1 MSDSQD
7 PANKR
12 TALDGTRSGLASSLS
27 RSLRKS
33 RSLAKWISALLGL
46 GLVAL
51 FVLNPF
57 RSTRHEVDQQIATA
71 YSETRTMEVRIA
83 GASYSPWHQER
94 GASETEPEV
103 RLSLYDAVPTIKRQL
118 SKTPDD
124 PGWLQAKARVDLL
137 DHHFE
142 GAIQSL
148 ERALEIEP
156 NSSQLLVDLAS
167 GYFERAER
175 GQRVIDYANAIEY
188 LGQALDFAPDDPV
201 ALYNRAVVCERTF
214 LYAQAVE
221 DWMHYLKVD
230 PQGAWREDAARRL
243 KNLQAKLDEH
253 QQEMTRPLLEPE
265 DLSGARLDRA
275 GSLQEI
281 DQHIEEYVKRAVTHW
296 LPAAYPVA
304 SANAKQT
311 RKTRSALWL
320 LALLARQRHHDP
332 WLNDL
337 LANTSSPDYP
347 EAVAALAR
355 AVRANDDDNTTAAQ
369 LNAEK
374 AEQLFSSMPNNA
386 GVLRAQLESIFAGHV
401 NQDGDSCLRSALNVK
416 PAIERSDYT
425 WLRAQYHLEL
435 GTCFWLK
442 DGSLGK
448 ANEFYR
454 RTAGEAKEAGY
465 KEVYLRAQDHM
476 AAFAG
481 NSGNFRESAETIS
494 RALALFWNGTYP
506 PMRGYNLYYNLAE
519 LARAR
524 KQPNLQLS
532 AWDDGVKLID
542 LLPAKTLR
550 PMAHSLTADAA
561 TAAGK
566 PDRALLEFD
575 QVDQLFRMAPLT
587 KANHAARLEAETRR
601 AEVQIGLGRLDE
613 ASNLSALKPEVDKFL
628 DKSQDNFL
636 GLLYYTNLGELQ
648 ARLHDDA
655 HAESS
660 LQTALSFAEQD
671 LRSLNDEKARLQWS
685 LRSSAAYRN
694 LAELKLRQG
703 AVGPALEIWEWYRAA
718 ALRSNT
724 PAKNLQST
732 SHHEERGTFR
742 KANDPKTAAAWPVPQ
757 IEGLPRNLGRLNA
770 ATTLSFMRL
779 RERYV
784 GWVYDDRGISA
795 FTVAD
800 NAAHVDSLARRFR
813 RLCSDR
819 NSDLRALKEQGR
831 VLYDLLIRPA
841 EEKLALRT
849 NLVIEA
855 DGGLN
860 GIAFEALVDA
870 QGRYLAEKNSV
881 ESSLGLQ
888 YRSHRHTAEPVT
900 ASSRAVVAVVPASE
914 VVGDL
919 PYLSQVVAEGK
930 TVGGQF
936 RSPIVLNEQQATVAA
951 LRSALAGAQVFHF
964 AGHAVASETVTGL
977 LLWKTLFSAE
987 SLKGLDLSKLQLAVL
1002 SACDTAGE
1010 IEGDEYNPDS
1020 LVHPF
1025 VFAGVP
1031 RVVVSRWN
1039 VDSEATRQ
1047 FMELFYQN
1055 LLKGKTTAEA
1065 LKNAEEGLRASEDT
1079 KHPYYWAAFTEF
1091 GVNLRFKES

>member
-7 PANKR
+7 PRSKQ
-12 TALDGTRSGLASSLS
+12 TALDQARRRLPSSLA
-27 RSLRKS
+27 RSLKKS
-33 RSLAKWISALLGL
+33 KSLAKWISALLGL

-51 FVLNPF
+51 FLLNPF

-71 YSETRTMEVRIA
+71 YSENRTMEVRMA
-83 GASYSPWHQER
+83 GASYSPWRQER
-94 GASETEPEV
+94 GALEAEPEV

-175 GQRVIDYANAIEY
+175 GQRVIDYANAIDY
-188 LGQALDFAPDDPV
+188 LGQALSYAPDDAV
-201 ALYNRAVVCERTF
+201 ALYNHAIVCERLF

-221 DWMHYLKVD
+221 DWKHYLKVD
-230 PQGAWREDAARRL
+230 PQGAWSEDAARRL

-275 GSLQEI
+275 GLLQEI
-281 DQHIEEYVKRAVTHW
+281 DQKIEEYVKRAVTRW
-296 LPAAYPVA
+296 MPAAYPVA
-304 SANAKQT
+304 GANAERT
-311 RKTRSALWL
+311 RKTRSALRL
-320 LALLARQRHHDP
+320 LARLARQRHHDL
-332 WLNDL
+332 WLSDL
-337 LANTSSPDYP
+337 LANSSSPEYP
-347 EAVAALAR
+347 RAVAALAK
-355 AVRANDDDNTTAAQ
+355 AVQANDDDETATAQ
-369 LNAEK
+369 LNADE
-374 AEQLFSSMPNNA
+374 AERLFSSMQNTA
-386 GVLRAQLESIFAGHV
+386 GALRAHLESIFAGHV
-401 NQDGDSCLRSALNVK
+401 DQNGNSCLSSAKEVK
-416 PAIERSDYT
+416 RAIERSQYI
-425 WLRAQYHLEL
+425 WLRDQYHLEL

-442 DGSLGK
+442 EGSLGK
-448 ANEFYR
+448 ANQFYQL
-454 RTAGEAKEAGY
+454 TAAEAKAGY
-465 KEVYLRAQDHM
+465 KEVYLRAQDHL
-476 AAFAG
+476 AALAG
-481 NSGNFRESAETIS
+481 NSGDFRESANIIS
-494 RALALFWNGTYP
+494 GALALFWQGTYP

-524 KQPNLQLS
+524 KQANLQLS

-542 LLPAKTLR
+542 FTPAKTLR

-575 QVDQLFRMAPLT
+575 QADQLFRKAPRT
-587 KANHAARLEAETRR
+587 KANKAARLEAETRR
-601 AEVQIGLGRLDE
+601 AEVQIGLGRLQE
-613 ASNLSALKPEVDKFL
+613 ASRLPALKPEVDRFF
-628 DKSQDNFL
+628 DKSKDNFL

-655 HAESS
+655 QAESS
-660 LQTALSFAEQD
+660 LQTAISFAEQD
-671 LRSLNDEKARLQWS
+671 LRSLKDEKAKLQWS
-685 LRSSAAYRN
+685 LRSSGAYRN

-703 AVGPALEIWEWYRAA
+703 ATGQALEIWEWYRAA

-724 PAKNLQST
+724 SGENLQSAP
-732 SHHEERGTFR
+732 HHQARVTFN
-742 KANDPKTAAAWPVPQ
+742 KGNDPNFHAWRVPP
-757 IEGLPRNLGRLNA
+757 IEGLSRNLGRLNA

-779 RERYV
+779 PERYV

-819 NSDLRALKEQGR
+819 HSDLHKLKEQGR
-831 VLYDLLIRPA
+831 VLYELLIRPA
-841 EEKLALRT
+841 EKKLVLRA
-849 NLVIEA
+849 NLIIETE
-855 DGGLN
+855 GGLN
-860 GIAFEALVDA
+860 GIAFEALVDP
-870 QGRYLAEKNSV
+870 QGRYLAEKSSV
-881 ESSLGLQ
+881 ASSLGFQ
-888 YRSHRHTAEPVT
+888 YRSHMHAPQPVT
-900 ASSRAVVAVVPASE
+900 ADSRAVVAVVPASK
-914 VVGDL
+914 VVADL
-919 PYLSQVVAEGK
+919 PYLSQAVLEGQ
-930 TVGGQF
+930 TVEGQF
-936 RSPIVLNEQQATVAA
+936 SSPVVLNEQEATVAA

-964 AGHAVASETVTGL
+964 AGHAVASETITGL

-987 SLKGLDLSKLQLAVL
+987 SLKDLDLSKLQLAVL
-1002 SACDTAGE
+1002 SACDTAGQ
-1010 IEGDEYNPDS
+1010 IEDDEYNPDS

-1025 VFAGVP
+1025 AFAGVP

-1047 FMELFYQN
+1047 FMELFYQD

-1065 LKNAEEGLRASEDT
+1065 LKNAEEGLRAREDT

-1091 GVNLRFKES
+1091 GTN

>member
-7 PANKR
+7 PRCKQ
-12 TALDGTRSGLASSLS
+12 TALDRARRRLASSLL
-27 RSLRKS
+27 RSLKKS
-33 RSLAKWISALLGL
+33 KSLAKWISALLGL
-46 GLVAL
+46 GFVAL
-51 FVLNPF
+51 FLLHPF
-57 RSTRHEVDQQIATA
+57 RSTRDEVDQQIATA
-71 YSETRTMEVRIA
+71 YTENRSMEVRIA
-83 GASYSPWHQER
+83 GASYSPLRQER
-94 GASETEPEV
+94 GRSEADPEE
-103 RLSLYDAVPTIKRQL
+103 RLSLYDAVRTINIQL

-124 PGWLQAKARVDLL
+124 PRWLQAKARVHLL
-137 DHHFE
+137 EHHFE
-142 GAIQSL
+142 KAIQSL
-148 ERALEIEP
+148 QTALEIEP

-167 GYFERAER
+167 AYFEQAER
-175 GQRVIDYANAIEY
+175 GHRAIDYGNAVDY
-188 LGQALDFAPDDPV
+188 LGQALSYATDDPV
-201 ALYNRAVVCERTF
+201 ALYNRAVVCEKTF

-221 DWMHYLKVD
+221 DWKHYLKVD
-230 PQGAWREDAARRL
+230 PQGAWSEDVARRL
-243 KNLQAKLDEH
+243 KDLQAKLDEH
-253 QQEMTRPLLEPE
+253 QQKMTRPLLEPE
-265 DLSGARLDRA
+265 DLSGARLDRT

-281 DQHIEEYVKRAVTHW
+281 DQQIEEYVKRAVTRW

-304 SANAKQT
+304 GTNAERT
-311 RKTRSALWL
+311 RKARSALRL

-332 WLNDL
+332 WLSDL

-355 AVRANDDDNTTAAQ
+355 AVRANDNDNTTAAQ
-369 LNAEK
+369 RNAEK
-374 AEQLFSSMPNNA
+374 AEKLFSSMPNNA
-386 GVLRAQLESIFAGHV
+386 GLLRAHIESIFAGHV
-401 NQDGDSCLRSALNVK
+401 DQNGDSCLSSAKEVK
-416 PAIERSDYT
+416 RAVERSQYT
-425 WLRAQYHLEL
+425 WLRDQYHLEL

-442 DGSLGK
+442 EGSLGK
-448 ANEFYR
+448 ANQFYQL
-454 RTAGEAKEAGY
+454 TAAEAKAAGY

-476 AAFAG
+476 AALAG
-481 NSGNFRESAETIS
+481 NSGDFRESADIIS
-494 RALALFWNGTYP
+494 RALALFWNGRYP

-524 KQPNLQLS
+524 KQANLQLS

-566 PDRALLEFD
+566 SDRALLEFD
-575 QVDQLFRMAPLT
+575 QVDQLFRKAPLT
-587 KANHAARLEAETRR
+587 EANKAARLEAETRR
-601 AEVQIGLGRLDE
+601 AEVQIGLGRLEE
-613 ASNLSALKPEVDKFL
+613 ASNLPALKPEVDKFIKSTN
-628 DKSQDNFL
+628 DKSNNNFL

-655 HAESS
+655 QAESS
-660 LQTALSFAEQD
+660 LQTAIAFAEQD
-671 LRSLNDEKARLQWS
+671 LRSLKDEKARLQWS
-685 LRSSAAYRN
+685 LRSSGAYRN

-703 AVGPALEIWEWYRAA
+703 AAGQALEIWEWYRAA

-724 PAKNLQST
+724 PAENLQST
-732 SHHEERGTFR
+732 SHHEERVTFR
-742 KANDPKTAAAWPVPQ
+742 KENDRKTTPAWPVPQ
-757 IEGLPRNLGRLNA
+757 TEGLSGNLWRLNA

-784 GWVYDDRGISA
+784 GWVYDDRGILA

-800 NAAHVDSLARRFR
+800 NAAHVDSLARGFR

-819 NSDLRALKEQGR
+819 NSDLRKLKEQGR

-841 EEKLALRT
+841 EKKLVLRT
-849 NLVIEA
+849 NLIIEG
-855 DGGLN
+855 DGGLD
-860 GIAFEALVDA
+860 GVAFAALVDP
-870 QGRYLAEKNSV
+870 QSRYLAEKNSV

-888 YRSHRHTAEPVT
+888 YRSHTHATEPVT
-900 ASSRAVVAVVPASE
+900 ALSRAVMAVVPTSQ
-914 VVGDL
+914 VVADL
-919 PYLSQVVAEGK
+919 PYLSQVVLEGQ
-930 TVGGQF
+930 TVEGQF
-936 RSPIVLNEQQATVAA
+936 RSAKVLSEQEATVET
-951 LRSALAGAQVFHF
+951 LRTALAGAQVFHF
-964 AGHAVASETVTGL
+964 AGHAVATETMTGL
-977 LLWKTLFSAE
+977 LLWEKPFGAD
-987 SLKGLDLSKLQLAVL
+987 SLKNLDLSKLQLAVL

-1010 IEGDEYNPDS
+1010 IEGAEYNPDS

-1047 FMELFYQN
+1047 FMELFYQD

-1065 LKNAEEGLRASEDT
+1065 LKNAEEGLRAREDT

-1091 GVNLRFKES
+1091 GVN

>member
-1 MSDSQD
+1 MSDSRYPQS
-7 PANKR
+7 KQ
-12 TALDGTRSGLASSLS
+12 TAFDRARRRFASSVS
-27 RSLRKS
+27 RSLKKS
-33 RSLAKWISALLGL
+33 KSLAKWISALLGV
-46 GLVAL
+46 GFVAL
-51 FVLNPF
+51 FLLHPF
-57 RSTRHEVDQQIATA
+57 RSTRDEVDQQIATA
-71 YSETRTMEVRIA
+71 YTENRTMEVRIA
-83 GASYSPWHQER
+83 GASYSSLRQER
-94 GASETEPEV
+94 GRPEADPEE
-103 RLSLYDAVPTIKRQL
+103 RLSLYDAVRTIKKQL

-124 PGWLQAKARVDLL
+124 PLWLQARARVDLL

-142 GAIQSL
+142 AAIQSL

-167 GYFERAER
+167 AYFEQAER
-175 GQRVIDYANAIEY
+175 GHRAIDYGNAIDY
-188 LGQALDFAPDDPV
+188 LGQALSYASDDPV
-201 ALYNRAVVCERTF
+201 ALYNRAVVCERMF

-221 DWMHYLKVD
+221 DWKHYLKVD
-230 PQGAWREDAARRL
+230 PQGAWSEDAARRL

-253 QQEMTRPLLEPE
+253 QQEMMRPLLKPE

-281 DQHIEEYVKRAVTHW
+281 DQRIEEYVKRAVTRW

-304 SANAKQT
+304 GANAERT
-311 RKTRSALWL
+311 RKTRSALRL

-332 WLNDL
+332 WLSDL

-355 AVRANDDDNTTAAQ
+355 AVRANDDDDTTAAQ

-374 AEQLFSSMPNNA
+374 AEQLFSSMPDNA

-401 NQDGDSCLRSALNVK
+401 NQDGDSCLRSALKVK
-416 PAIERSDYT
+416 PAIEKSGYI

-454 RTAGEAKEAGY
+454 RTAVEAKEAGY
-465 KEVYLRAQDHM
+465 KELYLRAQDHM

-524 KQPNLQLS
+524 KQANLQLS

-542 LLPAKTLR
+542 LTPAKTLR
-550 PMAHSLTADAA
+550 LMARSLTADAA

-575 QVDQLFRMAPLT
+575 QVDQLFRKVPLT
-587 KANHAARLEAETRR
+587 KANKAARLEAEIRR
-601 AEVQIGLGRLDE
+601 AEVQIGLDRLPE
-613 ASNLSALKPEVDKFL
+613 ASRLPALKPEVDKF
-628 DKSQDNFL
+628 KDNFL

-655 HAESS
+655 QAESS
-660 LQTALSFAEQD
+660 LQTAISFAEQD

-703 AVGPALEIWEWYRAA
+703 AAGQGLEIWEWYRAA

-724 PAKNLQST
+724 PAENRQST
-732 SHHEERGTFR
+732 SHHEERVMFR
-742 KANDPKTAAAWPVPQ
+742 KANDPKTTPAWPVSQ
-757 IEGLPRNLGRLNA
+757 TERLPRNLGMLNA

-779 RERYV
+779 RENYV
-784 GWVYDDRGISA
+784 GWVYDDRGTFPFNIPGNSA
-795 FTVAD
+795 YI
-800 NAAHVDSLARRFR
+800 DSLARRFR
-813 RLCSDR
+813 RLCLDR
-819 NSDLRALKEQGR
+819 NSDLRTLKEQGR

-841 EEKLALRT
+841 EEKLALRA
-849 NLVIEA
+849 NLVIEG

-860 GIAFEALVDA
+860 GIAFEALVDP

-888 YRSHRHTAEPVT
+888 YRSHAHATEPITAL
-900 ASSRAVVAVVPASE
+900 SRAVVAVVPTSQ
-914 VVGDL
+914 VVADL
-919 PYLSQVVAEGK
+919 PYLSQVVWEGQ
-930 TVGGQF
+930 TVEGQF
-936 RSPIVLNEQQATVAA
+936 RSAKVLSEQEATVAT
-951 LRSALAGAQVFHF
+951 LRAALAGAQVFHF
-964 AGHAVASETVTGL
+964 AGHAVATETMTGL
-977 LLWKTLFSAE
+977 LLWEAPFGAD

-1010 IEGDEYNPDS
+1010 IEGAEYNPDS

-1039 VDSEATRQ
+1039 VDSDATRQ
-1047 FMELFYQN
+1047 FMELFYRD
-1055 LLKGKTTAEA
+1055 LLKGKSTAEA
-1065 LKNAEEGLRASEDT
+1065 LKNAEEGLRTSKATE
-1079 KHPYYWAAFTEF
+1079 HPYYWAAFAEF
-1091 GVNLRFKES
+1091 GTN